1 MSCSRLGPRLGLAG
15 AAAAFALAGGAAH
28 AGDDHTG
35 GDSGPFNAD
44 TMASGGL
51 LDSGKLLLTGGVSNI
66 EGAGGGGLAT
76 WATITGYESDSGV
89 GANVHATYVGVQNY
103 SLTDYGVAVGFANR
117 VELSYARQQFD
128 TGATGALLG
137 LGKGFTFDQDV
148 FGAKVRLIGDVVFDQ
163 NSWLPEIS
171 AGVQYKTNDKS
182 AIVHAVGA
190 KDASGTDFYIAATK
204 LFLDQSVLVDTTVRF
219 TKANQ
224 TGLLGFGGDKHNDY
238 EPQFEGSVAYLV
250 NKHFAVGAEVRTKPD
265 NLGFA
270 REDDWYDVFAAYA
283 INKHLSFTVAYANLG
298 DIATLKNQNGVY
310 VSLQAGF

>member
-1 MSCSRLGPRLGLAG
+1 LGLAG
-15 AAAAFALAGGAAH
+15 VAASLALAAGAAH
-28 AGDDHTG
+28 AADDNNPLG
-35 GDSGPFNAD
+35 AGA
-44 TMASGGL
+44 MASGGL

-89 GANVHATYVGVQNY
+89 GANVHGTYVGVQNY
-103 SLTDYGVAVGFANR
+103 SLSDYGVAVGFANR
-117 VELSYARQQFD
+117 VELSYAREQFD

-137 LGKGFTFDQDV
+137 IGKGFTFDQDV
-148 FGAKVRLIGDVVFDQ
+148 YGAKVRLIGDVVYDQ
-163 NSWLPEIS
+163 SSWLPEIS
-171 AGVQYKTNDKS
+171 AGVQYKVNDKS

-190 KDASGTDFYIAATK
+190 RDASGTDYYIAATK

-219 TKANQ
+219 TRANQ
-224 TGLLGFGGDKHNDY
+224 TGLLGFGGDKSNGY
-238 EPQFEGSVAYLV
+238 KPEFEGSVAYLID
-250 NKHFAVGAEVRTKPD
+250 KHFAVGAELRTKPD

-270 REDDWYDVFAAYA
+270 KEDDWYDVFGAYA

>member
-1 MSCSRLGPRLGLAG
+1 MTCSRLSLAG
-15 AAAAFALAGGAAH
+15 AATALALAGGAAH
-28 AGDDHTG
+28 AGDSHI
-35 GDSGPFNAD
+35 GDDSPLGAGS
-44 TMASGGL
+44 MASGGL

-89 GANVHATYVGVQNY
+89 GANAHATYVGVQNY

-117 VELSYARQQFD
+117 VELSYAREQFD

-137 LGKGFTFDQDV
+137 IGKGFTFDQDV
-148 FGAKVRLIGDVVFDQ
+148 YGAKVRLIGDVVYDQ
-163 NSWLPEIS
+163 NSLLPEIS
-171 AGVQYKTNDKS
+171 AGVQYKVGDKS
-182 AIVHAVGA
+182 PIVHAVGA
-190 KDASGTDFYIAATK
+190 KGASGTDYYIAATK

-238 EPQFEGSVAYLV
+238 QAEFEGSVAYLV
-250 NKHFAVGAEVRTKPD
+250 DKHLAVGAEVRTKPD

-270 REDDWYDVFAAYA
+270 KEDTWYDLFAAYA

-298 DIATLKNQNGVY
+298 DIATLKHQNGVY